1 MRVLGIVVVYL
12 SMDRCVF
19 VCRDGLFDPTIVQ
32 GEDPSAVLTTPRQAL
47 GWVWS
52 HAGGVTVG
60 ACVRA
65 FMLTVLFE
73 CLMEVIATYT
83 SPLVQ
88 SSIQPRDGKMH
99 EEISF
104 LFRNL

>member
-47 GWVWS
+47 GWGLVACRWRYGGCVCS
-52 HAGGVTVG
+52 CIHAH
-60 ACVRA
+60 
-65 FMLTVLFE
+65 
-73 CLMEVIATYT
+73 CLV
-83 SPLVQ
+83 
-88 SSIQPRDGKMH
+88 
-99 EEISF
+99 
-104 LFRNL
+104 